1 MKYVLALALAAGC
14 LSNLSAAGLT
24 GFPFADEDLAYS
36 VNWPSGLALGESHF
50 HSHQI
55 DGRWNFEMTLSAGIP
70 GFQVK
75 DRYSAVATPDLCSI
89 SFQRDTTHGSRR
101 VNDTATV
108 NGATVTRDNGPLSVP
123 DCVKDALTFLYF
135 ARRELGQGKVPPTQ
149 SILLGGL
156 YPVGFVYAGAETV
169 KVNNQPVESDK
180 MICTVT
186 TANSTITFEAY
197 FARDAARTPLII
209 RVPFAMG
216 TFSMELVR

>member
-1 MKYVLALALAAGC
+1 MKYLIALALAAGC
-14 LSNLSAAGLT
+14 FSNLAAAGLT

-36 VNWPSGLALGESHF
+36 ITWPSGLALGESHF
-50 HSHQI
+50 HSHQTN
-55 DGRWNFEMTLSAGIP
+55 DKWNFDMTLSAGIP

-75 DRYSAVATPDLCSI
+75 DHYSAAATSDLCSI
-89 SFQRDTTHGSRR
+89 SLQRDTTHGSRR
-101 VNDTATV
+101 VNDTETV
-108 NGATVTRDNGPLSVP
+108 NGTTVTRDNGPLSVP
-123 DCVKDALTFLYF
+123 ECVKDALTFLYF
-135 ARRELGQGKVPPTQ
+135 TRRELGQGRVPPTQ

-169 KVNNQPVESDK
+169 KLNGQPVESDK

-186 TANSTITFEAY
+186 TKNSSITFEAY